1 MQYKGVWLLGL
12 SVAVLLGFSDALAQV
27 NKNSIFLQARQAAS
41 ELDIK
46 LKEIQTRWLLAYVL
60 SPTTEMRKQ
69 HPLITRSGVRVE
81 LSYSLLYDRI
91 SAFAFIN
98 NTDGFLSQ
106 SEKERKQLVIDLLE
120 NLETQLFLYVTIDD
134 KKSGRPLRSLNK
146 RHIILNVIINDI
158 KENDKK
164 ENIFRDLPAGFGV
177 GQAGYKDGQFVYSE
191 TYFLKLQVVEGR
203 AKSGDGTK
211 FVIERE
217 P

>member
-81 LSYSLLYDRI
+81 LSYSLLY
-91 SAFAFIN
+91 
-98 NTDGFLSQ
+98 GFLSQ